1 MTSATFPFPFA
12 TIFGTGTAVV
22 LGTAGFGV
30 AAGVGD
36 AGAGDA
42 GGVGGAGDAGGVGG
56 AGDAGGVGGAAGA
69 AGGVG
74 GGVAAGAA
82 GAGGGVAAGASAV
95 RGTADSGGRGFGSG
109 SLAAPLPQISESL
122 QALSFHEFPLG
133 GIFFVQIFPLPRPPN
148 GVKKSPKNIF
158 NKTDRTSTW
167 DPSSLWKNWSFRALS
182 E

>member
-1 MTSATFPFPFA
+1 M
-12 TIFGTGTAVV
+12 

-42 GGVGGAGDAGGVGG
+42 GGVGGAGA
-56 AGDAGGVGGAAGA
+56 AGGVGGAAGA
-69 AGGVG
+69 T
-74 GGVAAGAA
+74 

-133 GIFFVQIFPLPRPPN
+133 VFFCTDFSPP
-148 GVKKSPKNIF
+148 KAPKWCEKSPKNIF
-158 NKTDRTSTW
+158 NKTDRTST
-167 DPSSLWKNWSFRALS
+167 
-182 E
+182 

>member
-1 MTSATFPFPFA
+1 M
-12 TIFGTGTAVV
+12 

-42 GGVGGAGDAGGVGG
+42 GGVGGAGA
-56 AGDAGGVGGAAGA
+56 AGGVGGAAGA
-69 AGGVG
+69 AGAG
-74 GGVAAGAA
+74 GGVAAG
-82 GAGGGVAAGASAV
+82 AGASAV

-133 GIFFVQIFPLPRPPN
+133 VFFCTDVSPP
-148 GVKKSPKNIF
+148 KAPKWREKIF
-158 NKTDRTSTW
+158 NKTDRTST
-167 DPSSLWKNWSFRALS
+167 
-182 E
+182 

>member
-1 MTSATFPFPFA
+1 M
-12 TIFGTGTAVV
+12 

-42 GGVGGAGDAGGVGG
+42 GGVGGAG
-56 AGDAGGVGGAAGA
+56 A

-74 GGVAAGAA
+74 GAAGAA

-122 QALSFHEFPLG
+122 QALSFLWALPPKINMGTRKKKPLNRKI
-133 GIFFVQIFPLPRPPN
+133 IFQTSIL
-148 GVKKSPKNIF
+148 GVPY
-158 NKTDRTSTW
+158 
-167 DPSSLWKNWSFRALS
+167 
-182 E
+182 